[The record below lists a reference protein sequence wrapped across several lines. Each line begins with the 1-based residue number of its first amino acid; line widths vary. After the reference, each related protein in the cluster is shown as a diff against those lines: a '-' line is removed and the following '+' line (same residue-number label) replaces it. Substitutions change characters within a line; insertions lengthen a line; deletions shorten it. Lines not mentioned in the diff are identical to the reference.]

1 MNREIETFI
10 LQKIAYTSG
19 ICGVNMYKNTPLD
32 KFLDW
37 YKEDIKYNTP
47 DSQAI
52 GQEIIAILKV
62 EHSLKVLENNGFDW
76 DAFIAS
82 QGADHDIDAKPSKEA
97 LDVRVT
103 KISEFHG
110 DYTIELSNGRVFTYR
125 QQDITHY

>member
-19 ICGVNMYKNTPLD
+19 ICGVNMYKNATLNE
-32 KFLDW
+32 FLDW

-47 DSQAI
+47 DSQNI

-62 EHSLKVLENNGFDW
+62 EHSLKVLGDGFDW

-97 LDVRVT
+97 LDVKVL
-103 KISEFHG
+103 KVSEFHG
-110 DYTIELSNGRVFTYR
+110 DYTIELSNGRTFTYR
-125 QQDITHY
+125 QQDVTHY

>member
-1 MNREIETFI
+1 MNKEIETFI

-19 ICGVNMYKNTPLD
+19 ICGVNMYKNTTLN

-62 EHSLKVLENNGFDW
+62 EHSLKVLENKGFDW
-76 DAFIAS
+76 NTFMAS

-97 LDVRVT
+97 LDVKVL

>member
-19 ICGVNMYKNTPLD
+19 ICGVNMYKNTTLN

-47 DSQAI
+47 DSQNI

-62 EHSLKVLENNGFDW
+62 EHSLEVLKDGFDW
-76 DAFIAS
+76 DTFMAS
-82 QGADHDIDAKPSKEA
+82 QGADHNIDAHKPSKEA
-97 LDVRVT
+97 LEVKVT

-110 DYTIELSNGRVFTYR
+110 NYSIELSNGRTFTYSQR
-125 QQDITHY
+125 DVTHY